1 MIESST
7 IISIITAC
15 GGLGI
20 FLLGLII
27 MTDGL
32 HAIAGDKLRSIML
45 SFTKSAYSG
54 AASGT
59 AMTAILQS
67 SSATTVAAVGFVSA
81 GILTFSQA
89 LGIIFG
95 ANLGTTITGWIVAIF
110 GFKLKLGLIVLP
122 LILLGAILK
131 LFAKKELAS
140 IGYAIAGFGLIFVG
154 IATMQD
160 AMQHIQGIITPQH
173 LPDDTIIGR
182 LKLIAIGI
190 LFTIITQS
198 SSAGVAATLTVLY
211 AGAINFQQAAAL
223 IIGMDV
229 GTTITAVMATIGG
242 NINTRRTGF
251 SHMIYNLI
259 TAIGAFIL
267 ITPFVN
273 SWEFLMNQT
282 IMENAE
288 LALVAFHTCFNLL
301 GVLLILPFAHQ
312 FANFIKKVI
321 PQNSST
327 YINKLDESLLIE
339 PRLALNAILKSVS
352 EEFIALLKYVN
363 IIINEKNKDIRIDIN
378 ELQMALDET
387 HAFAD
392 KIHLK
397 NKESSDW
404 KYLVSIIHILDHLQ
418 RLHERCEEDE
428 DRAIAAKESQELKEI
443 VKLLDKN
450 TQNIIKLI
458 NEQQW
463 ESAAKMSLDT
473 TNMIQE
479 KMHIYRDKISYKI
492 ASGKLDIHEGSSK
505 LEAIRWLRRVSI
517 HISRICY
524 HLQKAVI
531 CIGK

>member
-7 IISIITAC
+7 LITIITAC

-81 GILTFSQA
+81 GILTFTQA

-110 GFKLKLGLIVLP
+110 GFKLKLGLIILP
-122 LILLGAILK
+122 FILIGTILK

-160 AMQHIQGIITPQH
+160 AMQNIQGIITPEH

-182 LKLIAIGI
+182 LQLIAIGI
-190 LFTIITQS
+190 FFTIITQS

-211 AGAINFQQAAAL
+211 AGAINFHQAAAL
-223 IIGMDV
+223 VIGMDV

-242 NINTRRTGF
+242 NVNTRRTGF
-251 SHMIYNLI
+251 SHMIYNVI
-259 TAIGAFIL
+259 TAIAAFIL

-273 SWEFLMNQT
+273 AWEYFQNEA
-282 IMENAE
+282 IVNNAE
-288 LALVAFHTCFNLL
+288 IALVAFHTTFNLL
-301 GVLLILPFAHQ
+301 GVLLILPFANY
-312 FANFIKKVI
+312 FANFIKKLF
-321 PQNSST
+321 PKEKSS
-327 YINKLDESLLIE
+327 YVNRLDESLLIE
-339 PRLALNAILKSVS
+339 PKLALNAILKSVQK
-352 EEFIALLKYVN
+352 EFLDLLEYVH
-363 IIINEKNKDIRIDIN
+363 IIINKKDNKQNIN
-378 ELQMALDET
+378 IEELQVALDET
-387 HAFAD
+387 HSFTD

-397 NKESSDW
+397 DKDSKDW

-428 DRAIAAKESQELKEI
+428 DRAITAKQSQELI
-443 VKLLDKN
+443 QMVKLLDN
-450 TQNIIKLI
+450 TTLTIIELLNKK
-458 NEQQW
+458 QW
-463 ESAAKMSLDT
+463 KKAVELSEKT
-473 TNMIQE
+473 TDSILKQIHDYRE
-479 KMHIYRDKISYKI
+479 KITHEI
-492 ASGKLDIHEGSSK
+492 ASGNLDVHEGSSK
-505 LEAIRWLRRVSI
+505 LEAIRWIRRVSI
-517 HISRICY
+517 HISRTCY
-524 HLQKAVI
+524 HLENAVI
-531 CIGK
+531 STGK